1 MSVARQKKNK
11 EAEQKILDI
20 IRREQER
27 ALWRRLNYYMAQRK
41 GKSIQMVQVKQADGS
56 VLEASGQKE
65 VQDAIWNEIHGKRFH
80 LAEQALIC

>member
-1 MSVARQKKNK
+1 VARQKKNK

-65 VQDAIWNEIHGKRFH
+65 VQDAIWNEIHGKRFPPS
-80 LAEQALIC
+80 EQALIC